1 MAPFFPNIKDFHAT
15 WLLDKLT
22 TNQVP
27 ALRSTARRY
36 YTNVKRSVTHP
47 IHQLLVYKT
56 RFSCTSR
63 ALAFL
68 PSSGAASRQ
77 HGYGRGQDIKAPDI
91 ELDAGFS
98 QLAQGVFNINNTSCT
113 ICEKPAHAEIITDM
127 KRS

>member
-1 MAPFFPNIKDFHAT
+1 MPPFFPNIEDFHAT

-36 YTNVKRSVTHP
+36 YTNMKHSVTQP
-47 IHQLLVYKT
+47 IHRLPVYKT
-56 RFSCTSR
+56 RFSCTSM
-63 ALAFL
+63 ALTFF

-77 HGYGRGQDIKAPDI
+77 RGYGRGQDIKTPDT

-98 QLAQGVFNINNTSCT
+98 QLTQGVFTINNTSCT
-113 ICEKPAHAEIITDM
+113 ISEKPAHAEIITDM
-127 KRS
+127 KSS